1 MKMNEDQPFLRKSYR
16 AVYRDVNRTM
26 TFSLNYSFRNRT
38 CTYLYTPHNSYHP
51 RQGEWLTEQGRQ
63 RHVNTPKKTGGLRS
77 WSEPPLPPTYRR
89 TYTVPTSTTRVD
101 NHALYWIGRRKGVKY
116 IKPFL
121 DVSLSS
127 FFIVLCFSRPMIIQ
141 LDLFKIREKMLVQVI
156 IKF

>member
-1 MKMNEDQPFLRKSYR
+1 MNEDQPFLRKSYR
-16 AVYRDVNRTM
+16 AVYRDVNRTR